1 MGNTQTCCDCLNME
15 DFHQNQIICFLEI
28 MLTEENSHWKLFVYF
43 QHTKSNIQRTF
54 FYYEETM
61 NVLVSTEFTGF
72 MTNVR
77 IPFVLY

>member
-43 QHTKSNIQRTF
+43 
-54 FYYEETM
+54 
-61 NVLVSTEFTGF
+61 
-72 MTNVR
+72 
-77 IPFVLY
+77 